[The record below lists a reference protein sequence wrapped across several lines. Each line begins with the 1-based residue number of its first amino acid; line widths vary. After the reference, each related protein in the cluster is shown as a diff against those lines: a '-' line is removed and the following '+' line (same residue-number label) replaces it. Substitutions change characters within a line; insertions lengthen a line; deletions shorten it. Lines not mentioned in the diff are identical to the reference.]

1 MKTAEKEAKRESLKQ
16 RKDSDILNDIFSNQ
30 DQELGQDLADMLD
43 EKEIPVFDE
52 EAGEE
57 IVDFEDDISKR
68 RENWEAECPGREEL
82 DAEEVK
88 EIQNESNKLNE
99 AQDES
104 SESNEANEAHESSES
119 SKEDRKR
126 DQAKGQK
133 ADWEQAKE
141 QSADWEKAKEQE
153 ADWEQTKDTQIDWG
167 QSNGQDSV
175 WEQPGENPFNEEQ
188 PGEDQSDE
196 NQPNAENPGYKPWPV
211 SEEMREKERTS
222 EDSSRETIIVQIPDG
237 VMQEQPQDEREIQP
251 EKAIFNP
258 PEDDNAP
265 VVYIDFSQETEEHEK
280 KRSKDLLNPQEQGEG
295 KNGAEWNLEEDVEIE
310 QDDEEPKKRPWWYYL
325 LIALGAAAIVLLLLL
340 FL

>member
-57 IVDFEDDISKR
+57 IVDFEDDISKQ
-68 RENWEAECPGREEL
+68 REHWEAECPGREEL

-99 AQDES
+99 AQDET
-104 SESNEANEAHESSES
+104 SESNEAHESSES

-126 DQAKGQK
+126 DQ
-133 ADWEQAKE
+133 
-141 QSADWEKAKEQE
+141 
-153 ADWEQTKDTQIDWG
+153 
-167 QSNGQDSV
+167 
-175 WEQPGENPFNEEQ
+175 PGENPFNEDQ

-211 SEEMREKERTS
+211 SEEMREKARTS
-222 EDSSRETIIVQIPDG
+222 EDSSRETIIVQIPDA